1 MTRALVVCAHGTDN
15 PQGQAVVRSI
25 VAQVARR
32 RPDLTVREAYVDVQQ
47 PELPQV
53 VNELAAHHDS
63 VVVVPLL
70 LSSGFHT
77 EVDVAQAVAAH
88 PHAHAAPALG
98 PHALLAKV
106 LVDRLVDAGA
116 TLDASVVLAVAGSS
130 RAAGATDAER
140 MRELLAERW
149 AGTVALGYLPPGS
162 LRWPTPSGWLPQSTA
177 ATRARLSSR
186 ATSSGP
192 ASSTTGS
199 AASVRGCR
207 RRSATTR
214 GWPSWCCG
222 GSRLCSRVWT
232 ADPGADQHVG

>member
-53 VNELAAHHDS
+53 VNDLAAQHDS
-63 VVVVPLL
+63 GVVVPLL

-98 PHALLAKV
+98 PHALLAQV

-116 TLDASVVLAVAGSS
+116 TLNAPVELAVAGSS

-140 MRELLAERW
+140 MRDLLAERW
-149 AGTVALGYLPPGS
+149 AGTVALGYLAA
-162 LRWPTPSGWLPQSTA
+162 RQPSVDDAVRVVA
-177 ATRARLSSR
+177 AEH
-186 ATSSGP
+186 
-192 ASSTTGS
+192 
-199 AASVRGCR
+199 
-207 RRSATTR
+207 
-214 GWPSWCCG
+214 G
-222 GSRLCSRVWT
+222 G
-232 ADPGADQHVG
+232 DPGAVVVASYLRGSGFFHDRLTGLGARVSAPLGDDPRLAELVLRRFEGVDS

>member
-47 PELPQV
+47 PELPHV

-98 PHALLAKV
+98 PHALLAQV

-149 AGTVALGYLPPGS
+149 AGTVALGYLS
-162 LRWPTPSGWLPQSTA
+162 ARQPSVDDAVRVVA
-177 ATRARLSSR
+177 AEH
-186 ATSSGP
+186 
-192 ASSTTGS
+192 
-199 AASVRGCR
+199 
-207 RRSATTR
+207 
-214 GWPSWCCG
+214 G
-222 GSRLCSRVWT
+222 G
-232 ADPGADQHVG
+232 DPGAVVVASYLMGPGFFHDRLTGLGARVSAPLGDDPRLAELVLRRFEAVFEGVDS

>member
-47 PELPQV
+47 PELPHV

-149 AGTVALGYLPPGS
+149 AGTVALGYLSARQPSVADAVRVVAAEHGGDPSEVVVASYLIGPGFFHDRLGGLGARVS
-162 LRWPTPSGWLPQSTA
+162 APLGDDPRLAELVLRRFEGVFEGVDS
-177 ATRARLSSR
+177 
-186 ATSSGP
+186 
-192 ASSTTGS
+192 
-199 AASVRGCR
+199 
-207 RRSATTR
+207 
-214 GWPSWCCG
+214 
-222 GSRLCSRVWT
+222 
-232 ADPGADQHVG
+232 

>member
-53 VNELAAHHDS
+53 VNELAAHHDA

-98 PHALLAKV
+98 PHELLAQV
-106 LVDRLVDAGA
+106 LVDRLVGAGA
-116 TLDASVVLAVAGSS
+116 TLDAPVVLAVAGSS

-149 AGTVALGYLPPGS
+149 AGTVALGYLAA
-162 LRWPTPSGWLPQSTA
+162 RQPSVADAVRVVA
-177 ATRARLSSR
+177 AEN
-186 ATSSGP
+186 
-192 ASSTTGS
+192 
-199 AASVRGCR
+199 
-207 RRSATTR
+207 
-214 GWPSWCCG
+214 G
-222 GSRLCSRVWT
+222 G
-232 ADPGADQHVG
+232 DPGAVVVASYLMGPGFFHDRLTGLGARVSAPLGDDPRLAELVLRRFEGVFEGVDS